1 MSGAQTRALIEELV
15 ALLARGL
22 TDAGHAAQI
31 VQNEHRGN
39 CTVRGCTPLC
49 QRYGAA
55 LDAARA
61 WLEGQPTEVERNA
74 GPLFGAPVAV
84 TGAAQLPLFG
94 EETAG

>member
-1 MSGAQTRALIEELV
+1 MTATETRALIEELV

-31 VQNEHRGN
+31 VQNEHRGH

-61 WLEGQPTEVERNA
+61 WLEAQPAEAELVSLTEVTR
-74 GPLFGAPVAV
+74 
-84 TGAAQLPLFG
+84 
-94 EETAG
+94 